1 VKLFIQEAAERDIL
15 RQVEWY
21 ADKGLPD
28 IARRFHAAAMDAIDA
43 LLAMPE
49 AGPPK
54 ATGNAQL
61 VGLRMWGVKGFDEFW
76 VYYLVRTELLTVVRV
91 LHSKRDVGT
100 ILERQDL
107 DEP

>member
-1 VKLFIQEAAERDIL
+1 LKLFIQEAAEQDVL
-15 RQVEWY
+15 RQVAWY

-28 IARRFHAAAMDAIDA
+28 IARRFHAAAMNTIDT

-54 ATGNAQL
+54 ATSNPRL

-91 LHSKRDVGT
+91 LHSKRDIGT

>member
-1 VKLFIQEAAERDIL
+1 MRLFIQASAEQDIL

-28 IARRFHAAAMDAIDA
+28 IARRFPAAVLNAIDA

-54 ATGNAQL
+54 PINNPRLADL
-61 VGLRMWGVKGFDEFW
+61 CMWGVEGFDEFW
-76 VYYLVRTELLTVVRV
+76 VYDLVRPELLTVVRV
-91 LHSKRDVGT
+91 LHGKRDIGT

-107 DEP
+107 EEP